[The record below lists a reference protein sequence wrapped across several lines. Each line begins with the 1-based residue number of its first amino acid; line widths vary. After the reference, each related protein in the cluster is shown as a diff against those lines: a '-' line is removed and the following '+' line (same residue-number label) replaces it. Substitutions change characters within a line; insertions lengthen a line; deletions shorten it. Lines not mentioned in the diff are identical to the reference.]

1 MEHCVNSYQFCFPN
15 RQAKQLLTLLA
26 KSHLSRLPE
35 FHFQGKRQRR
45 QRTQMRCPFYNYIGK
60 YLAARR
66 WFFIGATPSP
76 CKTSPAYRL
85 TRTGLAPNTG
95 STMTPRRHY
104 LLPWRGGELAP
115 FVSKLLSVVTFSGS
129 LWQSITPQKRGQ
141 QKMNIW
147 LVPKEWA

>member
-76 CKTSPAYRL
+76 CKTPLHAKQAQL
-85 TRTGLAPNTG
+85 TASRGLGWPQT
-95 STMTPRRHY
+95 
-104 LLPWRGGELAP
+104 RG
-115 FVSKLLSVVTFSGS
+115 V
-129 LWQSITPQKRGQ
+129 Q
-141 QKMNIW
+141 
-147 LVPKEWA
+147 